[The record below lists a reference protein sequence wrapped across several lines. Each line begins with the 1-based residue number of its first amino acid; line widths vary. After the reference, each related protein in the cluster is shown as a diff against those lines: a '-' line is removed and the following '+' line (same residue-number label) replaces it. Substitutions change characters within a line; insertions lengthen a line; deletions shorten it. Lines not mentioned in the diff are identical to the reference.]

1 MDHRRSV
8 GDTAIRSS
16 RFSSKNTLFY
26 KTTFSGPTKIGST
39 RYSQRRTNR
48 PVNLPFSPDAPS
60 SNETSTVYIVD
71 DDDAVNEALCSL
83 VRSVG
88 IVARGFLS
96 AQAFLAC
103 ERGNGP
109 SCLVLDVRLR
119 GNSGLALQDTLNA
132 TGDLIPIVFI
142 TGHGD
147 VPMSVRVMKAGAT
160 DFLTKPFRDQD
171 FLDAIAVSLD
181 RDRARL
187 AQSRATNDLAV
198 RYQSMSQR
206 EREVMALAASG
217 KMNKQI
223 ADELGISEV
232 TVKIHRG
239 SAMRKMQAHSFAELV
254 IFAHRLGIAE
264 AGTPH

>member
-1 MDHRRSV
+1 M
-8 GDTAIRSS
+8 
-16 RFSSKNTLFY
+16 
-26 KTTFSGPTKIGST
+26 
-39 RYSQRRTNR
+39 
-48 PVNLPFSPDAPS
+48 NLPSRTAARLERELASEP
-60 SNETSTVYIVD
+60 STVYIVD
-71 DDDAVNEALCSL
+71 DDASVNEALCML

-88 IVARGFLS
+88 LAARGFLN

-103 ERGNGP
+103 ERGEGP

-119 GNSGLALQDTLNA
+119 GNSGLTLQDTLNA
-132 TGDLIPIVFI
+132 MGDPIPIVII

-171 FLDAIAVSLD
+171 FLDAIGVSLE
-181 RDRARL
+181 RDGARL
-187 AQSRATNDLAV
+187 AQSRANHDVAA
-198 RYQSMSQR
+198 RFRSMSQR

-217 KMNKQI
+217 RMNKQI

-239 SAMRKMQAHSFAELV
+239 SAMRKMQARSFAELV
-254 IFAHRLGIAE
+254 ILAHRLGVAE
-264 AGTPH
+264 AGCERRVLASAS